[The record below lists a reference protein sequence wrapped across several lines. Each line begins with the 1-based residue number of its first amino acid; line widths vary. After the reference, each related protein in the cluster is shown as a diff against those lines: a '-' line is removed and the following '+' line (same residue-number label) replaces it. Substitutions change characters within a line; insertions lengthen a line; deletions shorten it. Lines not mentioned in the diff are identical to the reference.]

1 MDTKLKEEILS
12 KIYDS
17 CDYLIDNRSILPES
31 MTVCNEKIDI
41 KLNQYDIAKLKNII
55 WYTSNSKLHRGQNNA

>member
-1 MDTKLKEEILS
+1 MDSKLKEDMFS

-17 CDYLIDNRSILPES
+17 CSYLIDNRSILPDS

-55 WYTSNSKLHRGQNNA
+55 WYITHSKLHN

>member
-1 MDTKLKEEILS
+1 MDKQLKEEIFS

-17 CDYLIDNRSILPES
+17 CDYLIDYRGMLPDS
-31 MTVCNEKIDI
+31 MEVCNEKIDI

-55 WYTSNSKLHRGQNNA
+55 WYISNSKLRG

>member
-55 WYTSNSKLHRGQNNA
+55 WYISHSKLHNLKSE

>member
-1 MDTKLKEEILS
+1 MNKELKEEIFS

-31 MTVCNEKIDI
+31 LTVSNEKIDI

-55 WYTSNSKLHRGQNNA
+55 WYISHSKLHS

>member
-1 MDTKLKEEILS
+1 MNTKLREEILS

-55 WYTSNSKLHRGQNNA
+55 WYINHSKLHRGQNNA

>member
-1 MDTKLKEEILS
+1 MDKQLKKEIFS

-17 CDYLIDNRSILPES
+17 CDYLLDYRGMLPDS
-31 MTVCNEKIDI
+31 MEVCNEKIDI

-55 WYTSNSKLHRGQNNA
+55 WYISNYG